1 MCAVI
6 LSKYKR
12 AAIPYEIESM
22 GIHLYSMEELAYFL
36 FENVYLV
43 DRRILCSKLFLW
55 IEEEIGDAAL
65 AERLKKGSESGIGM
79 PNLILSILRE
89 VNYHT
94 KEELAVLS
102 ERMKKLS
109 TYQEQE
115 RLKLRADEYFIN
127 GNYQAAIYE
136 YQKILDIRQSD
147 RLGVEFYAHVW
158 NNLGVCYC
166 RLFLFYKASKA
177 FRTSYQYQKNVDVL
191 KSYVYALR
199 FCLNED
205 DFEEAMEIQNI
216 RGEQLAAM
224 LERLDQLT
232 KESGDHFVK
241 GENLEEN
248 LQKLKKEYHKNIRY
262 S

>member
-12 AAIPYEIESM
+12 ASIPYEIESM
-22 GIHLYSMEELAYFL
+22 GIHLYSMEELAFFL
-36 FENVYLV
+36 YENVYLV
-43 DRRILCSKLFLW
+43 DRKIMGSKLFLW
-55 IEEEIGDAAL
+55 IREEIGAETL
-65 AERLKKGSESGIGM
+65 AEKLEKGSEAGSSM
-79 PNLILSILRE
+79 PNLILTVLRD
-89 VNYHT
+89 VDYYT
-94 KEELAVLS
+94 KEELAILS

-115 RLKLRADEYFIN
+115 RLKLKADEYFIN

-136 YQKILDIRQSD
+136 YQRILDIRQSD

-177 FRTSYQYQKNVDVL
+177 FRTSYQYQKNSEVL
-191 KSYVYALR
+191 RSYVYTLR
-199 FCLNED
+199 FCLSEE

-216 RGEQLAAM
+216 RGEQLASM
-224 LERLDQLT
+224 MERLDQLT
-232 KESGDHFVK
+232 EEAENHFSVDRNPTES
-241 GENLEEN
+241 LAA
-248 LQKLKKEYHKNIRY
+248 LKREYHKNIRY